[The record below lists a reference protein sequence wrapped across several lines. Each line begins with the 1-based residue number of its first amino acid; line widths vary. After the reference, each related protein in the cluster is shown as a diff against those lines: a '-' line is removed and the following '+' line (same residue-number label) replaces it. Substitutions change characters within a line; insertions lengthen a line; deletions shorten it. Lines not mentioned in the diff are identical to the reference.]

1 MKHLTTTKPFITGP
15 GKAALLIA
23 TRDNYQRHPS
33 PITILLLLL
42 CACFS
47 FTASAVE
54 KIYYY
59 HNDHLGSPVAMSD
72 QSGTVVWRADYQP
85 FGETAT
91 TGSIANTHGYIGKEI
106 DPETGLYYVGA
117 RYYDSNTGRFLS
129 RDPALIIGDG
139 GNLNLHNPET
149 LNHYPYSKNNPYRY
163 KDSNGQWFAAAVA
176 GAAALWGYFEMGST
190 LYDIGNWGYTQFFNP
205 NATEK
210 DKDWASVEVVIGLG
224 AIGPGSAYDDIGEKV
239 IGYVPVHDFFKYAD
253 EGINLH
259 VNYDL
264 ASEMLSDSFLRKF
277 RADTPR
283 LYTNIEMAG
292 AHVEMTEHIYE
303 QFTESMLKY
312 PGLLRAEIPVQE
324 FNRLIKPHQV
334 GPGTYELCTN
344 AACGLFNEYM
354 NLFYK

>member
-129 RDPALIIGDG
+129 IDPILSTSSQGSNRYTYAL
-139 GNLNLHNPET
+139 
-149 LNHYPYSKNNPYRY
+149 NNPYRY
-163 KDSNGQWFAAAVA
+163 SDPSGLAPSEWDRYAFDVYIPSAEEEALVDPWLEPGDILGIGYA
-176 GAAALWGYFEMGST
+176 GAKLGVKLSIKAGSALITSNTARRLISLIDNEIGALGREFFGDLRDWEIEKIQKKVDEVGEELWVVGSAAKGTRENIDEMDYPVRHWLTKRDNPDTRS
-190 LYDIGNWGYTQFFNP
+190 DIDYLATTKRAQDIYTNKYLLDIDRGHGVILDSFNP
-205 NATEK
+205 
-210 DKDWASVEVVIGLG
+210 IL
-224 AIGPGSAYDDIGEKV
+224 GPGIRFRPGEP
-239 IGYVPVHDFFKYAD
+239 PVYFH
-253 EGINLH
+253 G
-259 VNYDL
+259 
-264 ASEMLSDSFLRKF
+264 
-277 RADTPR
+277 
-283 LYTNIEMAG
+283 AG
-292 AHVEMTEHIYE
+292 H
-303 QFTESMLKY
+303 
-312 PGLLRAEIPVQE
+312 
-324 FNRLIKPHQV
+324 NW
-334 GPGTYELCTN
+334 
-344 AACGLFNEYM
+344 
-354 NLFYK
+354 